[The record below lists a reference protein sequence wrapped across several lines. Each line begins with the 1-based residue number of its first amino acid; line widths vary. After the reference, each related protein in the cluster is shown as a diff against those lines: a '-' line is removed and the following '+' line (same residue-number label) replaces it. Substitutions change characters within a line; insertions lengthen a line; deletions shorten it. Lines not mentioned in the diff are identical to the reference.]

1 VTLPRTEAAPTV
13 ERVPAVPP
21 PARARRILVVDDNRD
36 ARELLRTILELDGH
50 QVQDAAEGAQAVRLA
65 VEWTPEVA
73 LIDIGLPEVDGYEV
87 ARRIRKRLG
96 GAVRL
101 IALTGYGDAEARR
114 LAAEA
119 GFDEHLVKP
128 VDPDTLGD
136 LLRAS

>member
-1 VTLPRTEAAPTV
+1 MPAAP
-13 ERVPAVPP
+13 PP
-21 PARARRILVVDDNRD
+21 PRVRRILVVDDNRD

>member
-1 VTLPRTEAAPTV
+1 MRASCSARSSSSTATRSRTRPRAP
-13 ERVPAVPP
+13 RPYGSP
-21 PARARRILVVDDNRD
+21 
-36 ARELLRTILELDGH
+36 
-50 QVQDAAEGAQAVRLA
+50 
-65 VEWTPEVA
+65 WTPEVA